1 MNHYF
6 VWFWV
11 VKSRALVIW
20 HASRALSSEQ
30 AQVRIPDT
38 KGKHFFLSKWDSI
51 EQRKRSKKFV
61 KSVRLK
67 HFTTTWNECWSKF
80 FAALDAR
87 IRPAAEASSRR
98 MLERRINVCVC
109 VGVCISKTVDIERLM
124 KWTLMVVVVDDAAEK
139 HKLFIR
145 LGPSRTLQ
153 LLPASSMHYTRSSKN
168 VKYFNRPLLTTC
180 IFRDGHAK
188 NRNSRTLL
196 CDQIGR
202 FIGIWA
208 TF

>member
-1 MNHYF
+1 M
-6 VWFWV
+6 
-11 VKSRALVIW
+11 
-20 HASRALSSEQ
+20 
-30 AQVRIPDT
+30 
-38 KGKHFFLSKWDSI
+38 G
-51 EQRKRSKKFV
+51 
-61 KSVRLK
+61 
-67 HFTTTWNECWSKF
+67 
-80 FAALDAR
+80 
-87 IRPAAEASSRR
+87 
-98 MLERRINVCVC
+98 VC

-124 KWTLMVVVVDDAAEK
+124 KWTLMVVVVVVDDAAEK